1 MAAPDKQLKAYLSPS
16 DQGKNAYAFGNTTEK
31 IQCDR
36 IADALEIALKRC
48 GFLCINNKTASM
60 VDRVSESNAWG
71 ADIHIPLHSNA
82 YNGVV
87 MGTRIFS
94 YDLIGEGYK
103 AAVAIFEE
111 LAPIT
116 PGTSENV
123 KAYPALYEVRASAA
137 PCVYIETEFH
147 DTPEGA
153 KWIIEHTTDIAEAI
167 CRGVC
172 KHFGVEY
179 VAATEG
185 EEEKPVDEKRYQTL
199 EELPAWAIPEAT
211 ELVELGALKGNE
223 NGLDLTEDI
232 LRTMIINLR
241 ATKALISA
249 N

>member
-1 MAAPDKQLKAYLSPS
+1 MKKIYLSPS

-48 GFLCINNKTASM
+48 GMLVINNKTASM
-60 VDRVSESNAWG
+60 ADRVAESNAWG
-71 ADIHIPLHSNA
+71 ADLHMPLHTNA
-82 YNGVV
+82 FNGVV

-123 KAYPALYEVRASAA
+123 KAYPALYEVRASNA

-147 DTPEGA
+147 DTEDGA

-172 KHFGVEY
+172 KYFGINY
-179 VAATEG
+179 IPAKAAATAEG
-185 EEEKPVDEKRYQTL
+185 GGENRYQTL

-223 NGLDLTEDI
+223 KGLDLTEDM
-232 LRTMIINLR
+232 LRCMIINLR
-241 ATKALISA
+241 ATKALLA
-249 N
+249 QG